1 MCSQS
6 PSRVL
11 LLIVIPTTE
20 SLSHFGSL
28 CLSYTN
34 THTHAYKHTHTY
46 THRLQLANGFDQ
58 GKTVSQE
65 ATLHIDENH
74 CDFVASLHVRAGVCE
89 SFSHALKLPTTSSR
103 LS

>member
-1 MCSQS
+1 MPTGLHAARNPEKQPQNLKLTSDRQPVLGS
-6 PSRVL
+6 PPVPG
-11 LLIVIPTTE
+11 I
-20 SLSHFGSL
+20 H
-28 CLSYTN
+28 
-34 THTHAYKHTHTY
+34 THTHTRAYKHTR

-89 SFSHALKLPTTSSR
+89 VCAHFLTL
-103 LS
+103 